1 MERFMIIYTFHHN
14 GNLNIFAKLDLK
26 GFICTLGDGKMAVI
40 STIIVLLSNILWSC
54 IIYFTQISIK
64 RVAGTW
70 GEEIYDNKETQGV
83 F

>member
-1 MERFMIIYTFHHN
+1 MIIYTFHHN
-14 GNLNIFAKLDLK
+14 GNFNIFAKLDLK

-40 STIIVLLSNILWSC
+40 STIIVLLSNIFMELHHLLH
-54 IIYFTQISIK
+54 TDSIK
-64 RVAGTW
+64 WVAGTW